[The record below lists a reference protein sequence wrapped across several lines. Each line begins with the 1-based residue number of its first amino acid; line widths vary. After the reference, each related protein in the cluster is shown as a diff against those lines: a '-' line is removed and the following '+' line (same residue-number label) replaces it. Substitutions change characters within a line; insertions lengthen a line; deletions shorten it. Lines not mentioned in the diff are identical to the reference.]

1 MIATS
6 SFSMSKATRSVAQL
20 GRALS
25 CLTVLWGC
33 ASVQAEEKQ
42 LYWGDTHLHSSYSF
56 DAYLFR
62 NHTADPDTAY
72 RYAKGYPVVHPMHR
86 GRVQIET
93 PLDFL
98 VVSDHAEMM
107 GVVRGLGR
115 GDKVLA
121 DIPIAQKYMGWMKE
135 GRARDVFSEL
145 VAGANSGERPAGIAA
160 LSADKVRK
168 TMWGEIV
175 DATERHNEPGKFTT
189 LVGWEWSSMNK
200 GANLHRIVLTS
211 AGADTA
217 KQFLPYSSLDS
228 WKAEDLWQW
237 MDKTSTELS
246 LDMISIPHNPNIS
259 KGEMFN
265 TVDSDGRPLTAEYAR
280 TRMRFE
286 PIIEMTQIK
295 GDSETHSLLSPNDE
309 FADFET
315 YRFLIDTRP
324 EANKIAPV
332 NAGSYMRT
340 ALQRGLSLENS
351 LGVNPYKFG
360 VIGSTD
366 AHTGLASAEENNFHG
381 KMALDGTPAGK
392 NAMRV
397 GKKGATGWDMSAQ
410 GLAAVWASE
419 NTREAIMAAFKR
431 REVYATTGP
440 RIKLKLFAGWDFR
453 QRDADLKNFE
463 KIGQRKGVPMG
474 GDLAQAP
481 KRKSPSF
488 IVRAVK
494 DPKSANLERVQMV
507 KSYLGADGETQEKI
521 YNIAVSDG
529 RELHKPK
536 ALEST
541 VDLERGSYRDSI
553 GEKEFSTFWRDPD
566 FDPAQRAVYY
576 VRVLEIPTPRHT
588 TFDKIALGKK
598 PEADK
603 AIIQE
608 RAYSSAVWYT
618 P

>member
-1 MIATS
+1 
-6 SFSMSKATRSVAQL
+6 MSEAPQANALKPGFRLHTLLRPLCLAAVL
-20 GRALS
+20 GASLS
-25 CLTVLWGC
+25 
-33 ASVQAEEKQ
+33 ASAEEKQ

-62 NHTADPDTAY
+62 NHSADPDTAY
-72 RYAKGYPVVHPMHR
+72 RYAKGYPVIHPMHR

-121 DIPIAQKYMGWMKE
+121 DISVAQKYMGWMKE

-160 LSADKVRK
+160 LSANKVR
-168 TMWGEIV
+168 TSMWGEIV

-211 AGADTA
+211 AGADEA
-217 KQFLPYSSLDS
+217 KQFIPYSSLES
-228 WKAEDLWQW
+228 WKAEDLWDW
-237 MDKTSTELS
+237 MAKTSKDLS
-246 LDMISIPHNPNIS
+246 IDMISIPHNPNIS

-265 TVDSDGRPLTAEYAR
+265 NVDSDGRPFSAEYAR

-286 PIIEMTQIK
+286 PVIEMTQIK
-295 GDSETHSLLSPNDE
+295 GDSETHPLLSPNDE

-324 EANKIAPV
+324 DAEKVAPV
-332 NAGSYMRT
+332 NAGSYMRS
-340 ALQRGLSLENS
+340 ALQRGLSLEQE

-381 KMALDGTPAGK
+381 KMALDGTPRGK

-410 GLAAVWASE
+410 GLAAVWAPE
-419 NTREAIMAAFKR
+419 NTREAIMAAFQR

-440 RIKLKLFAGWDFR
+440 RIQLQLFAGWDF
-453 QRDADLKNFE
+453 QASDASSKTFTD
-463 KIGQRKGVPMG
+463 IGQRKGVPMG
-474 GDLAQAP
+474 SDLAQAP
-481 KRKSPSF
+481 KNKVPGF

-494 DPKSANLERVQMV
+494 DPKSANLDRVQMV
-507 KSYLGADGETQEKI
+507 KSYLDAQGKPQEKI
-521 YNIAVSDG
+521 FNIAISDG
-529 RELHKPK
+529 RSLNNPK
-536 ALEST
+536 ALAST
-541 VDLERGSYRDSI
+541 VDVERASYNHSL
-553 GEKEFSTFWRDPD
+553 GAKEFSSFWQDPD
-566 FDPAQRAVYY
+566 FDASQRAVYY
-576 VRVLEIPTPRHT
+576 VRVLEIETPRHT
-588 TFDKIALGKK
+588 TFDKVALG
-598 PEADK
+598 EAVD
-603 AIIQE
+603 ASRASIQE
-608 RAYSSAVWYT
+608 RAYSSPVWYT

>member
-1 MIATS
+1 MIKKHRKT
-6 SFSMSKATRSVAQL
+6 SKALSGLFSAMSLAIALGNSQL
-20 GRALS
+20 A
-25 CLTVLWGC
+25 V
-33 ASVQAEEKQ
+33 AEEKQ
-42 LYWGDTHLHSSYSF
+42 VYWGDTHLHSSYSF

-72 RYAKGYPVVHPMHR
+72 RYAKGYPVVHPFHR

-115 GDKVLA
+115 GEKVLA

-145 VAGANSGERPAGIAA
+145 VAGANSGERPAGITA

-189 LVGWEWSSMNK
+189 LVGWEWSAMNK

-211 AGADTA
+211 AGADKA
-217 KQFLPYSSLDS
+217 KQFLPYSSIDS

-237 MDKTSTELS
+237 MADTSKDLS
-246 LDMISIPHNPNIS
+246 IDMISIPHNPNIS

-265 TVDSDGRPLTAEYAR
+265 NVDSDGRPLTAEYAR

-286 PIIEMTQIK
+286 PVIEMTQIK
-295 GDSETHSLLSPNDE
+295 GDSETHPLLSPNDE

-324 EANKIAPV
+324 DVDKTAPV
-332 NAGSYMRT
+332 NVGSYMRS
-340 ALQRGLSLENS
+340 ALQRGLKIESEI
-351 LGVNPYKFG
+351 GVNPYKFG
-360 VIGSTD
+360 LIGSTD

-381 KMALDGTPAGK
+381 KMALDGTPNGK

-397 GKKGATGWDMSAQ
+397 GKKGASGWDMAAQ
-410 GLAAVWASE
+410 GLAAVWAPE
-419 NTREAIMAAFKR
+419 NTRESIMAAFQR

-440 RIKLKLFAGWDFR
+440 RIKLQLFAGWNFKK
-453 QRDADLKNFE
+453 RDAESKTFA

-474 GDLAQAP
+474 GDLSAAP
-481 KRKSPSF
+481 KRKAPSF

-494 DPKSANLERVQMV
+494 DPKSANLDRVQMV
-507 KSYLGADGETQEKI
+507 KSYLDAEGNSQEDI

-529 RELHKPK
+529 RNLKDPK
-536 ALEST
+536 ALAST
-541 VDLERGSYRDSI
+541 VDAENASYRNTV
-553 GEKEFSTFWRDPD
+553 GEKEFAVYWKDPD
-566 FDPAQRAVYY
+566 FNPKQRAVYY
-576 VRVLEIPTPRHT
+576 VRVLEIATPRHT
-588 TFDKIALGKK
+588 TFDKVALG
-598 PEADK
+598 EEIDMAK
-603 AIIQE
+603 ASIQE
-608 RAYSSAVWYT
+608 RAYSSPVWYT

>member
-1 MIATS
+1 MIEASRFPAVTS
-6 SFSMSKATRSVAQL
+6 AFKRVSPLCLAIGLCSSL
-20 GRALS
+20 PAL
-25 CLTVLWGC
+25 
-33 ASVQAEEKQ
+33 ADDKQ

-62 NHTADPDTAY
+62 NRTADPDTSY
-72 RYAKGYPVVHPMHR
+72 RYAKGYPVIHPLHR

-107 GVVRGLGR
+107 GVVRGLDR
-115 GDKVLA
+115 GDKILA
-121 DIPIAQKYMGWMKE
+121 DIPLAQKYMTWMKE
-135 GRARDVFSEL
+135 GRAREVFAEL
-145 VAGANSGERPAGIAA
+145 VAGANSGERSAEMQA
-160 LSADKVRK
+160 LSSPKVRK
-168 TMWGEIV
+168 TMWSEIV

-189 LVGWEWSSMNK
+189 LVGWEWSSMNQ

-211 AGADTA
+211 AGADKA
-217 KQFLPYSSLDS
+217 KQFIPYSSLES
-228 WKAEDLWQW
+228 WKAEDLWNW
-237 MDKTSTELS
+237 MAETSKDLS
-246 LDMISIPHNPNIS
+246 IDMISIPHNPNIS

-265 TVDSDGRPLTAEYAR
+265 NVDSDGRPLSAEYAR

-295 GDSETHSLLSPNDE
+295 GDSETHPLLSPNDE

-315 YRFLIDTRP
+315 YRFLIETRP
-324 EANKIAPV
+324 GVETTAPV
-332 NAGSYMRT
+332 NTGSYMRS
-340 ALQRGLSLENS
+340 ALQRGLQLENE

-366 AHTGLASAEENNFHG
+366 AHSGLASAEENNFHG
-381 KMALDGTPAGK
+381 KMALDGTPNGK

-410 GLAAVWASE
+410 GLAAVWAPE
-419 NTREAIMAAFKR
+419 NTRDAIMAAFQR

-440 RIKLKLFAGWDFR
+440 RIRLQLFAGWDFR
-453 QRDADLKNFE
+453 SKDAHSKTFSDV
-463 KIGQRKGVPMG
+463 GQRKGVPMG

-481 KRKSPSF
+481 KNKAPGF

-494 DPKSANLERVQMV
+494 DPKSANLDRVQMV
-507 KSYLGADGETQEKI
+507 KSYLDAKGNPQEKI

-529 RELHKPK
+529 RSLTNTE
-536 ALEST
+536 ALPST
-541 VDLERGSYRDSI
+541 VDAERASYTHSV
-553 GEKEFSTFWRDPD
+553 GAKEFSSFWQDPD
-566 FDPAQRAVYY
+566 FNPMHRAVYY
-576 VRVLEIPTPRHT
+576 VRVLEIATPRHT
-588 TFDKIALGKK
+588 TFDKVALGQAAE
-598 PEADK
+598 PNRTS
-603 AIIQE
+603 IQE
-608 RAYSSAVWYT
+608 RAYSSPVWYT

>member
-1 MIATS
+1 MIKKHRKT
-6 SFSMSKATRSVAQL
+6 SKALSSLFSAMSLAIALGNSQLVA
-20 GRALS
+20 
-25 CLTVLWGC
+25 
-33 ASVQAEEKQ
+33 AEEKQ
-42 LYWGDTHLHSSYSF
+42 VYWGDTHLHSSYSF

-72 RYAKGYPVVHPMHR
+72 RYAKGYPVVHPFHR

-115 GDKVLA
+115 GEKVLA

-145 VAGANSGERPAGIAA
+145 VAGANSGERPEGITA

-189 LVGWEWSSMNK
+189 LVGWEWSAMNK

-211 AGADTA
+211 AGADKA
-217 KQFLPYSSLDS
+217 KQFLPYSSIDS

-237 MDKTSTELS
+237 MADTSKDLS
-246 LDMISIPHNPNIS
+246 IDMISIPHNPNIS

-265 TVDSDGRPLTAEYAR
+265 NVDSDGRPLTAEYAR

-286 PIIEMTQIK
+286 PVIEMTQIK
-295 GDSETHSLLSPNDE
+295 GDSETHPLLSPNDE
-309 FADFET
+309 FADYET

-324 EANKIAPV
+324 DVDKTAPV
-332 NAGSYMRT
+332 NAGSYMRS
-340 ALQRGLSLENS
+340 ALQRGLKIESEI
-351 LGVNPYKFG
+351 GVNPYKFG
-360 VIGSTD
+360 LIGSTD

-381 KMALDGTPAGK
+381 KMALDGTPNGK

-397 GKKGATGWDMSAQ
+397 GKKGASGWDMAAQ
-410 GLAAVWASE
+410 GLAAVWAPE
-419 NTREAIMAAFKR
+419 NTRESIMAAFQR

-440 RIKLKLFAGWDFR
+440 RIKLQLFAGWDFKK
-453 QRDADLKNFE
+453 RDAESKTFS

-474 GDLAQAP
+474 GDLSAAP
-481 KRKSPSF
+481 KRKAPSF

-494 DPKSANLERVQMV
+494 DPKSANLDRVQMV
-507 KSYLGADGETQEKI
+507 KSYLDAEGNSQEDI

-529 RELHKPK
+529 RNLKEPK
-536 ALEST
+536 ALAST
-541 VDLERGSYRDSI
+541 VDAENASYRNTV
-553 GEKEFSTFWRDPD
+553 GEKEFAVYWKDPD
-566 FDPAQRAVYY
+566 FNPKQRAVYY
-576 VRVLEIPTPRHT
+576 VRVLEIATPRHT
-588 TFDKIALGKK
+588 TFDKVALG
-598 PEADK
+598 EEIDVAK
-603 AIIQE
+603 ASIQE
-608 RAYSSAVWYT
+608 RAYSSPVWYT

>member
-1 MIATS
+1 MIKKNIKA
-6 SFSMSKATRSVAQL
+6 SKALNGLL
-20 GRALS
+20 GTIGLAAAL
-25 CLTVLWGC
+25 GNGQ
-33 ASVQAEEKQ
+33 AMAEEKQ
-42 LYWGDTHLHSSYSF
+42 VYWGDTHLHSSYSF

-72 RYAKGYPVVHPMHR
+72 RYAKGYPVVHPFHR

-115 GDKVLA
+115 GEKVLA

-145 VAGANSGERPAGIAA
+145 VAGANSGERPEGITA
-160 LSADKVRK
+160 LSADNVRK

-189 LVGWEWSSMNK
+189 LVGWEWSAMNK

-211 AGADTA
+211 AGADKA
-217 KQFLPYSSLDS
+217 KQFLPYSSIDS

-237 MDKTSTELS
+237 MADTSKDLS
-246 LDMISIPHNPNIS
+246 IDMISIPHNPNIS

-265 TVDSDGRPLTAEYAR
+265 NVDSDGRPLTAEYAR

-286 PIIEMTQIK
+286 PVIEMTQIK
-295 GDSETHSLLSPNDE
+295 GDSETHPLLSPNDE
-309 FADFET
+309 FADYET

-324 EANKIAPV
+324 DVDKTAPV
-332 NAGSYMRT
+332 NAGSYMRS
-340 ALQRGLSLENS
+340 ALQRGMKTESEI
-351 LGVNPYKFG
+351 GVNPYKFG

-381 KMALDGTPAGK
+381 KMALDGTPSGK

-397 GKKGATGWDMSAQ
+397 GKKGASGWDMAAQ
-410 GLAAVWASE
+410 GLAAVWAPE
-419 NTREAIMAAFKR
+419 NTRDAIMAAFQR

-440 RIKLKLFAGWDFR
+440 RIKLQLFAGWNFKK
-453 QRDADLKNFE
+453 RDAESKAFA

-474 GDLAQAP
+474 GDLSAAP
-481 KRKSPSF
+481 KRKAPSF

-494 DPKSANLERVQMV
+494 DPKSANLDRVQMV
-507 KSYLGADGETQEKI
+507 KSYIDAKGNSQEEI
-521 YNIAVSDG
+521 YNIALSNG
-529 RELHKPK
+529 RNLKDPK
-536 ALEST
+536 ALTNT
-541 VDLERGSYRDSI
+541 VDAKSASYRNTV
-553 GEKEFSTFWRDPD
+553 GEKEFAVYWKDPD
-566 FDPAQRAVYY
+566 FDPKQRAVYY
-576 VRVLEIPTPRHT
+576 VRVLEIATPRHT
-588 TFDKIALGKK
+588 TFDKVALGEKIDV
-598 PEADK
+598 AK
-603 AIIQE
+603 ASIQE
-608 RAYSSAVWYT
+608 RAYSSPVWYT

>member
-1 MIATS
+1 MLRPLCLAISLGAA
-6 SFSMSKATRSVAQL
+6 MPIVA
-20 GRALS
+20 
-25 CLTVLWGC
+25 
-33 ASVQAEEKQ
+33 EDKQ

-72 RYAKGYPVVHPMHR
+72 RYAKGYPVIHPMHR

-145 VAGANSGERPAGIAA
+145 VAGANSGERPEGIAA
-160 LSADKVRK
+160 LSANKVRK

-189 LVGWEWSSMNK
+189 LVGWEWSAMNK

-211 AGADTA
+211 AGADKA
-217 KQFLPYSSLDS
+217 KQFIPYSSLES
-228 WKAEDLWQW
+228 WKAEDLWDW
-237 MDKTSTELS
+237 MAQTSKDLS
-246 LDMISIPHNPNIS
+246 IDMISIPHNPNIS

-265 TVDSDGRPLTAEYAR
+265 NVDSDGRPLNAEYAR

-286 PIIEMTQIK
+286 PVVEMTQIK
-295 GDSETHSLLSPNDE
+295 GDSETHPMLSPNDE
-309 FADFET
+309 FADYET

-324 EANKIAPV
+324 DADRIAAV
-332 NAGSYMRT
+332 NAGSYTRS
-340 ALQRGLSLENS
+340 ALQRGLELEQK

-381 KMALDGTPAGK
+381 KMALDGTPSGK

-397 GKKGATGWDMSAQ
+397 GEKGASGWDMSAQ
-410 GLAAVWASE
+410 GLAAVWAPE
-419 NTREAIMAAFKR
+419 NTREAIMAAFQR

-440 RIKLKLFAGWDFR
+440 RIKLQLFAGWNFR
-453 QRDADLKNFE
+453 SGDAQAKKFAE
-463 KIGQRKGVPMG
+463 IGQRKGVPMG

-481 KRKSPSF
+481 AKKAPGF

-494 DPKSANLERVQMV
+494 DPRSANLDRIQMV
-507 KSYLGADGETQEKI
+507 KSYLDTDGKAQEKI

-529 RELHKPK
+529 RSLENPE
-536 ALEST
+536 ALAST
-541 VDLERGSYRDSI
+541 VDIDKATYRNDV
-553 GEKEFSTFWRDPD
+553 GAKELVAFWKDPD
-566 FDPAQRAVYY
+566 FNSDQRAVYY
-576 VRVLEIPTPRHT
+576 VRVLEISTPRHT
-588 TFDKIALGKK
+588 TFDKVALGQQVDS
-598 PEADK
+598 EK
-603 AIIQE
+603 ASIQE
-608 RAYSSAVWYT
+608 RAYSSPVWYT